1 MASNDKYLI
10 ELIYDDLL
18 VAEAETLFEKKAI
31 IDVQSPE
38 KNLFLFVIQDG
49 TDLEVELFKPFTK
62 VQKSTCSCAFH
73 QKHKICK
80 HVIAGLFYLREKK
93 KKRKEPHHD
102 AGLQKI
108 KTLNTRTLLQFVERE
123 ELIQFVQQYA
133 KSDPK
138 FALQLKVHFA
148 RKVDLPDNREKY
160 KILLDTII
168 KPYTGKSKPGAGV
181 LRAFLQVS
189 EELTGQAYDC
199 LALQNFEEALFITE
213 AGLLK
218 FCYVRH
224 YFGMDSPAFTRQF
237 EEWHALAET
246 FLKQKISFDLKKRL
260 INFLVELVGMS
271 YYRHTETK
279 ANLLRILDGYL
290 TKPEKN
296 TLVSTLSEKIH
307 PVTEEEK
314 AVFYALLCLLAGKI
328 PPLVREILKKP
339 GFQLTRFYRNLLQ
352 LNQHELVLQELEK
365 GPYMPGFDKDKHAML
380 ATLYAEKN
388 QWANASKH
396 GLTYFTACGD
406 LSLFK
411 ELKTASGEDVWKK
424 ELYPALLSSMQKE
437 AGLKSLYLGQFLQ
450 AENDW
455 SLLLSMLYEKDD
467 IHLLYAFGPQ
477 LVKVRPDET
486 ETLFTE
492 HVRRYLEGHLGDVAH
507 DYIKHLF
514 ENLEKLKL
522 FSIKKSILHLMK
534 NKFGDRQSIQAFL
547 DSHF

>member
-49 TDLEVELFKPFTK
+49 EDLEVEVLKPFTK
-62 VQKSTCSCAFH
+62 VQKSTCACAFH

-80 HVIAGLFYLREKK
+80 HVIAGLFYIREKK
-93 KKRKEPHHD
+93 KKRKESRNDP
-102 AGLQKI
+102 GIQKI
-108 KTLNTRTLLQFVERE
+108 KTLNTRTLLQFVDRE
-123 ELIQFVQQYA
+123 ELILFVQQYA

-168 KPYTGKSKPGAGV
+168 KPYTGKGKPAAVV

-189 EELTGQAYDC
+189 EELIGQAYDC
-199 LALQNFEEALFITE
+199 LALQHFEEALHITE

-237 EEWHALAET
+237 KEWHVLAET

-271 YYRHTETK
+271 YYRHTETE
-279 ANLLRILDGYL
+279 ANLLRILQVHL

-296 TLVSTLSEKIH
+296 MLVSTLSDKTH

-314 AVFYALLCLLAGKI
+314 AVFYALICLLAGKI
-328 PPLVREILKKP
+328 PSHVRELIKRP
-339 GFQLTRFYRNLLQ
+339 GFLLTRFYRNLLQ
-352 LNQHELVLQELEK
+352 LNQQEMVLEELEK
-365 GPYMPGFDKDKHAML
+365 GPSVPGFEKDKHAML
-380 ATLYAEKN
+380 STLYAEKK
-388 QWANASKH
+388 QWAKASTH
-396 GLTYFTACGD
+396 GLTYFVTCGD

-411 ELKTASGEDVWKK
+411 ELKIAAGDDVWKK
-424 ELYPALLSSMQKE
+424 ELYPTLITTMQKE
-437 AGLKSLYLGQFLQ
+437 PNLKSLYLGQFLQ

-455 SLLLSMLYEKDD
+455 ELLFSMLYDKDD

-477 LVKVRPDET
+477 LIKVRPVET

-492 HVRRYLEGHLGDVAH
+492 HVRRYLENHLGDIAH
-507 DYIKHLF
+507 DYIKHVF

-522 FSIKKSILHLMK
+522 FSIKKSILHVMK
-534 NKFGDRQSIQAFL
+534 TQFGDRQSIQTFL
-547 DSHF
+547 ESHI